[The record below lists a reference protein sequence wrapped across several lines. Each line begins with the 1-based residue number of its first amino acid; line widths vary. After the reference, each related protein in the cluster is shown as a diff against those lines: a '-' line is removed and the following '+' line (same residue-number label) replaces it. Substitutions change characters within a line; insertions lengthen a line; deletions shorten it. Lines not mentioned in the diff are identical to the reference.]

1 MTLIRKVL
9 VMSLKSQTDEHF
21 LAATEED
28 HPPTHTLKLPEG
40 IDPSAFTA
48 HGHTRSHKQDPAR
61 VWSDHSHILSSIP
74 SSMSTASMSL
84 LPCLL
89 ISLSPWCLFADSFS
103 FLHLQFCSGAEC
115 THTVKQHRNS
125 TRLATPQP
133 LSPAPRDNLSTFSL

>member
-28 HPPTHTLKLPEG
+28 HPPTLKLPEG

-89 ISLSPWCLFADSFS
+89 ISLSPWCLFAVSHFS
-103 FLHLQFCSGAEC
+103 IYSSVVVLSVR
-115 THTVKQHRNS
+115 T
-125 TRLATPQP
+125 P
-133 LSPAPRDNLSTFSL
+133 LSNTETLPA